1 MEMRQL
7 CERLDSIPK
16 TADKKL
22 LKEAKDIIDRLWEI
36 NMRWNIPEL
45 TQFIKKRQREL
56 FFSS

>member
-45 TQFIKKRQREL
+45 TQFLKKRQREL

>member
-1 MEMRQL
+1 MRQL